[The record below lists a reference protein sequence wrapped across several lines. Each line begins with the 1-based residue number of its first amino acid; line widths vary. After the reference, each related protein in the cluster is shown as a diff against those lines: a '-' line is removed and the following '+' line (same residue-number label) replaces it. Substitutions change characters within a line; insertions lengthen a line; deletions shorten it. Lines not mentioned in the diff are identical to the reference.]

1 MTEEK
6 HLFDNV
12 NESWL
17 FDAKNAVFWSIA
29 VSVGVLIAAVFAK
42 MVLVM
47 LPAQMSEETGVEV
60 TETVDEIQSQRVTR
74 RFRSLSASVDI
85 DLSDHVG
92 IDSGPVVL
100 NVVAKTSWERQQQ
113 RVLAGASDRYRTMST
128 NYIERYR
135 LLHHADCA
143 DLTVWKIKGME
154 MLRRVPEAFPF
165 LSLPND
171 CRLTVFSF
179 LNATDR
185 GIAAQVCNSWRDL
198 IRSPT
203 LWTTIDFNSFALCR
217 RCSRLG
223 RNCTPLCYAAYKS
236 RVKSFFKFL
245 TSVRPTI
252 HCLRAAF
259 DIGDHRDGWLELL
272 QVILLFIYA
281 CLYVV
286 YVSSWT

>member
-113 RVLAGASDRYRTMST
+113 RVLAGASDR
-128 NYIERYR
+128 
-135 LLHHADCA
+135 
-143 DLTVWKIKGME
+143 
-154 MLRRVPEAFPF
+154 
-165 LSLPND
+165 
-171 CRLTVFSF
+171 
-179 LNATDR
+179 
-185 GIAAQVCNSWRDL
+185 
-198 IRSPT
+198 
-203 LWTTIDFNSFALCR
+203 
-217 RCSRLG
+217 
-223 RNCTPLCYAAYKS
+223 
-236 RVKSFFKFL
+236 
-245 TSVRPTI
+245 
-252 HCLRAAF
+252 
-259 DIGDHRDGWLELL
+259 
-272 QVILLFIYA
+272 
-281 CLYVV
+281 
-286 YVSSWT
+286 